1 MKKVSVVP
9 MHIAKNGYIAL
20 SVFLIAF
27 GVIFAAWT
35 ELPETVI
42 RFAGGS
48 ALILFGAVKL
58 VGYFSKD
65 LYRLAFQYDLQF
77 GILLVVLG
85 AVVIIKSTNIMSF
98 MCIALGIVIL
108 LDGLFRIRVAL
119 DAKHFGIGLWWGI
132 FVLAVIAAA
141 AGLLLVFRPLE
152 ISEAI
157 RVYFSIALIA
167 SGVLNLFVVLTTV
180 KIIRNQK
187 SDDADEEEFFEE
199 LPEETEN

>member
-1 MKKVSVVP
+1 MKNVSVVP
-9 MHIAKNGYIAL
+9 MRIAKNGYIVLSAL
-20 SVFLIAF
+20 FIAF
-27 GVIFAAWT
+27 GIIFAAWS
-35 ELPETVI
+35 ELPDSVI
-42 RFAGGS
+42 RFAGGT
-48 ALILFGAVKL
+48 ALVIFGAVKL

-77 GILLVVLG
+77 GILLIVLG
-85 AVVIIKSTNIMSF
+85 AIVIVKSTNIMTF

-108 LDGLFRIRVAL
+108 LDALFRIRVAF

-132 FVLAVIAAA
+132 FGLAIITGA
-141 AGLLLVFRPLE
+141 AGLLLAFRPLE

-187 SDDADEEEFFEE
+187 SDTVDQEALFDELSEEIKE
-199 LPEETEN
+199 